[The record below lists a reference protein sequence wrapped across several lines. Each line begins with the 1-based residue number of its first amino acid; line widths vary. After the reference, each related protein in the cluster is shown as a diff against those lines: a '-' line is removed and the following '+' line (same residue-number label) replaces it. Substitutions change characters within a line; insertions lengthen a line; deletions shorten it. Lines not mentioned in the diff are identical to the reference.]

1 MWDYHRT
8 YPHYLRLLLWEGLD
22 PDPLQSDRA
31 SLAAAR
37 ERSEHYADN
46 VRAIAKAQADG
57 LLRTDVAPAHL
68 LYAARA
74 LAAWWLAVPSAV
86 TLMLGE
92 AANESPQE
100 RRRVLVKLVND
111 ATRKP

>member
-1 MWDYHRT
+1 MGGPRPGSAT
-8 YPHYLRLLLWEGLD
+8 VRPRV
-22 PDPLQSDRA
+22 
-31 SLAAAR
+31 AR
-37 ERSEHYADN
+37 RGPERSEHYADN
-46 VRAIAKAQADG
+46 ARAIAKAQADG

-74 LAAWWLAVPSAV
+74 PAAWWLAN
-86 TLMLGE
+86 TLGRDTHTG

>member
-1 MWDYHRT
+1 MDELHS
-8 YPHYLRLLLWEGLD
+8 PVH
-22 PDPLQSDRA
+22 
-31 SLAAAR
+31 
-37 ERSEHYADN
+37 SEEPG
-46 VRAIAKAQADG
+46 V
-57 LLRTDVAPAHL
+57 
-68 LYAARA
+68 ARA

-92 AANESPQE
+92 VANESPQE